1 MSYFKQH
8 ELGSNKATQI
18 ETFCA
23 ERNITTLTHF
33 TRIEN
38 LSSILQSGLLSRR
51 QLDSQEGNFY
61 FNDSDR
67 YDEQKDAICLSLS
80 FPNYKMFY
88 SIRETRKKIAGV
100 DHSQWVVLLLDVE
113 VLWELDCA
121 FCRENASSNRV
132 RRIPL
137 EDRKGPDALRSLF
150 QEEFYDDTKVI
161 WRQSLAIPAHYPTNP
176 QAEILVFDKIPSKHI
191 NTIVF
196 LDRFTL
202 RQWNSDNPATY
213 TQEFCTDTDYYYF
226 YRQDYEFWKG
236 DSSDSDDNALPENI
250 PVDDDIPF

>member
-1 MSYFKQH
+1 MSFYGQNHAILKVFTRKIATLGEQFGFFKQ
-8 ELGSNKATQI
+8 A
-18 ETFCA
+18 
-23 ERNITTLTHF
+23 
-33 TRIEN
+33 
-38 LSSILQSGLLSRR
+38 
-51 QLDSQEGNFY
+51 
-61 FNDSDR
+61 
-67 YDEQKDAICLSLS
+67 LSLS

-88 SIRETRKKIAGV
+88 SIRETRKKIAGA
-100 DHSQWVVLLLDVE
+100 DHSQGVVLLLDVE

-132 RRIPL
+132 RHIPL

-161 WRQSLAIPAHYPTNP
+161 LRRSLAIPAHYPTNP

-196 LDRFTL
+196 LDWYTL

-213 TQEFCTDTDYYYF
+213 TQEFCTDTDYYF
-226 YRQDYEFWKG
+226 SYRQDYEFWKR